1 MHDVTL
7 RGVPALL
14 LFAWS
19 LPLKGLENLVMV
31 LVRGE
36 AQAEIEAGTRHD
48 SHQTWNG
55 RLPATRFVGSHDGL
69 GDTEPVGQLPLRESR
84 LESSREMRLPAT
96 VGLCRRCGAM
106 LQSIT
111 DCLSE

>member
-69 GDTEPVGQLPLRESR
+69 GDTESVGQLPLRESR
-84 LESSREMRLPAT
+84 LESSREYEAAGDGRALQEMWCHVAEYNRL
-96 VGLCRRCGAM
+96 
-106 LQSIT
+106 SIR
-111 DCLSE
+111 